1 MGDVTLP
8 PMITLSRVSKA
19 FGAAPLFRDVTFQLV
34 PGRRVALLGSNG
46 AGKTTLIEI
55 IMGLQDPDEGEVSR
69 VKDLRIG
76 YLPQDVAEPGAGTVL
91 AEVLEG
97 AEEITALE
105 ARMRELEQRLGTT
118 EGAEH
123 DELLDLYGREQ
134 HRFEQLGG
142 YGIEAEAH
150 RVLAGLGFA
159 PADADR
165 PVRDLSG
172 GWRVRVALAKLLL
185 ADPDLLILDEPTNH
199 LDIDSIAWLE
209 RTLVE
214 YPGALLFV
222 SHDRDFIEGV
232 ADRVV
237 ELAHRTATE
246 YVGAFSD
253 FIEQRELRM
262 EGLRAAQKQQQ
273 RELADT
279 ERFIERFRYK
289 ASKAKQVQSRV
300 KQLDK
305 VERIEVPED
314 HDPKLRFR
322 FPPPRRAGRV
332 VAELRGVTKGFDG
345 IPVLSGVDLTL
356 ERGWK
361 VGVVGPNGA
370 GKSTLLN
377 LLLGIHQPDVGEV
390 ELGTNVDVAHF
401 AQHQVDALR
410 QDRRVVEEFSAGLS
424 EEHRGKN
431 VRTMLGA
438 FGFSGDAGDREV
450 RSLSGGEQTRLALG
464 RLMANSANLLCLDE
478 PTNHLDIASR
488 DLLEDALVAY
498 PGTVLLITHDR
509 HVIRG
514 VADHILDVRDGDAR
528 LYPYDYET
536 FLERTGRAP
545 SAGEPATLAP
555 SRTGGGPR
563 PDRANEKKRAAD
575 KRQAMHRATKD
586 LKDEVKRV
594 EKALERAESDVAE
607 LTRVLA
613 DPKVY
618 EDEARVK
625 KLVEAHGAAKD
636 HAGQL
641 MERWEAAQLALDE
654 AAGAVEARFA

>member
-1 MGDVTLP
+1 
-8 PMITLSRVSKA
+8 MITLSRISKA
-19 FGAAPLFRDVTFQLV
+19 HGADPLFRDVTFQLV

-46 AGKTTLIEI
+46 AGKTTLIELI
-55 IMGLQDPDEGEVSR
+55 LGLQDPDEGEISR

-76 YLPQDVAEPGAGTVL
+76 YLPQDVAEPGTGTVL
-91 AEVLEG
+91 QEVLDG
-97 AEEITALE
+97 AEELTALE
-105 ARMRELEQRLGTT
+105 KRLRHLEEQIAETT
-118 EGAEH
+118 GEEH
-123 DELLDLYGREQ
+123 DGLLEVYGREQ

-159 PADADR
+159 PDDADR

-199 LDIDSIAWLE
+199 LDLDSIAWLE

-214 YPGALLFV
+214 FPGALLFV
-222 SHDRDFIEGV
+222 SHDRDFIEAV
-232 ADRVV
+232 ADRVI

-289 ASKAKQVQSRV
+289 ASKARQVQSRI
-300 KQLDK
+300 KALDK

-322 FPPPRRAGRV
+322 FPPPRRASRV
-332 VAELRGVTKGFDG
+332 VAELKGATKRFDDNV
-345 IPVLSGVDLTL
+345 VLDGVDLTI

-361 VGVVGPNGA
+361 IGVVGPNGA

-377 LLLGIHQPDVGEV
+377 LLLGVHEPDGGSV

-401 AQHQVDALR
+401 AQHQVEALR
-410 QDRRVVEEFSAGLS
+410 QDRRVIDEFAGALT

-431 VRTMLGA
+431 ARTMLGA
-438 FGFSGDAGDREV
+438 FGFSGEDQEREV

-464 RLMANSANLLCLDE
+464 RLMANPANLLCLDE

-514 VADHILDVRDGDAR
+514 VADHILDVRDGTAR

-536 FLERTGRAP
+536 YLERTGRVPGGSQAA
-545 SAGEPATLAP
+545 AGLAP
-555 SRTGGGPR
+555 SRTAPKPKASR
-563 PDRANEKKRAAD
+563 QD
-575 KRQAMHRATKD
+575 KRKAAEKRNALHQATRD
-586 LKDEVKRV
+586 LKAEVQRV
-594 EKALERAESDVAE
+594 EKALERAEADVAE

-613 DPKVY
+613 DPSVY

-641 MERWEAAQLALDE
+641 MQRWEAAQLALEE
-654 AAGAVEARFA
+654 AEAGVEARFG